1 MLMNEHKE
9 HNSFVAVQLLSHVWL
24 CNPTDCGT
32 PGFPVSHHLSELA
45 QTYICWVGNVMH
57 HLIFWCPLP
66 LLLSIFSTW
75 GYFLMNQLFAS
86 GGQSIGALASI
97 LPMNTQGWFP
107 LGLTGLISLK
117 SRGLSRVF
125 NTTVQKHQLNCGV
138 CVLIVFFDFT
148 DFSRFLTPIG
158 ELGEWLIP

>member
-9 HNSFVAVQLLSHVWL
+9 HNSFVAVQLLSRVWL
-24 CNPTDCGT
+24 CNPTDCST

-45 QTYICWVGNVMH
+45 QTYICWVGNAMH

-66 LLLSIFSTW
+66 LLLSIFSTV
-75 GYFLMNQLFAS
+75 GVFSNES
-86 GGQSIGALASI
+86 ALCI
-97 LPMNTQGWFP
+97 RWPKYWC
-107 LGLTGLISLK
+107 LTINPSNEYSGLISFRMDWFDLLEVQGTLK
-117 SRGLSRVF
+117 SLL
-125 NTTVQKHQLNCGV
+125 QKHQLNCGV
-138 CVLIVFFDFT
+138 CVLIVSFEFT